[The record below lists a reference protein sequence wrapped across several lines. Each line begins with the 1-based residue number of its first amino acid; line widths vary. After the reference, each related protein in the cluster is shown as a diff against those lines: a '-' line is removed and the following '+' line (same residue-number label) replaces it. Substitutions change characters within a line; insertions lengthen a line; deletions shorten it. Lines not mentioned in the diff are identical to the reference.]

1 MNKLLNF
8 NFISLQVPGS
18 DDVDLPGGDLEAAN
32 PILENGD
39 SSKDQELI
47 QNGSASPVSESP
59 KRNSPP
65 INLQSPPV
73 RVNRNYAESLQR
85 QPSRSSLA
93 SIKSRVMVSEHREQ
107 VSAEFIDL
115 FQNKV
120 PSNMKSSPE
129 ATALKVF
136 VVLLFSLCFA
146 IVLVAHI
153 LYNQHI
159 GEVTIIIGCYLKT
172 KMYNVQVRIFKTIR
186 LEEASRNLLVFD
198 HDNILVS
205 SARLGVNMGDHLHPY
220 KCLPGDHDHPAA
232 EAKCFEWP
240 ERATLTISRESEV
253 GGGAS
258 CHRIVWNMLNKV
270 SHEY

>member
-1 MNKLLNF
+1 MVSQSEYLSDITRETDCGLRFNEQTRTWTTGNDIIVIKRILRIDIRSFIMNKLLI
-8 NFISLQVPGS
+8 FISLQVPGS

-32 PILENGD
+32 PILENAD

-159 GEVTIIIGCYLKT
+159 GEV
-172 KMYNVQVRIFKTIR
+172 N
-186 LEEASRNLLVFD
+186 D
-198 HDNILVS
+198 HCWL
-205 SARLGVNMGDHLHPY
+205 
-220 KCLPGDHDHPAA
+220 
-232 EAKCFEWP
+232 
-240 ERATLTISRESEV
+240 
-253 GGGAS
+253 
-258 CHRIVWNMLNKV
+258 
-270 SHEY
+270 